1 MVENFNIGGKDMSKK
16 IVLSGILAATL
27 VMGFSCKTASVDKS
41 QITADDSQTIITER
55 WVDDNT
61 LIVKGLGGANPDA
74 KGFVRI
80 KTQACEAAELAAS
93 SRFVK
98 IMVGQVVAGA
108 SGSESGE
115 STGVAVTSEWDGVM
129 KGGVKLK
136 ENFSM
141 EMKACEV
148 FVKYQNPGLKKM
160 AEVNASK
167 KDFR

>member
-1 MVENFNIGGKDMSKK
+1 MNKK
-16 IVLSGILAATL
+16 VLLVSVLAAAMVL
-27 VMGFSCKTASVDKS
+27 GFSCKSSSVGDS
-41 QITADDSQTIITER
+41 QIKADDSQTIISEK

-74 KGFVRI
+74 RGFVRI

-108 SGSESGE
+108 SGSDSGE
-115 STGVAVTSEWDGVM
+115 STGVAVTSEWDGII
-129 KGGVKLK
+129 KGGVKLR

-148 FVKYQNPGLKKM
+148 FVKYQHQGLKKM
-160 AEVNASK
+160 AEVNAAK